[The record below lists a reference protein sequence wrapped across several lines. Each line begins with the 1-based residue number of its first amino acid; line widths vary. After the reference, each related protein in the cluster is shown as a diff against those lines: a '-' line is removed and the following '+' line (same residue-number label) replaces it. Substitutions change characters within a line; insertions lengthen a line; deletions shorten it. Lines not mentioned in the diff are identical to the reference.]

1 LTPLR
6 RCFGERLAASIAPAV
21 GIRDLRDMSTR
32 VFFYGLYMDSEL
44 LQSMGFQP
52 RSVGAAKLVDYSLD
66 IGERATL
73 FSDAGRVAYG
83 YVLDLEDDE
92 VSKLY
97 SRPEVVD
104 YRAES
109 VEVLLLIDDSK
120 HRALCYV
127 LPESKLGGK
136 TNRAYAEKLAALVRK
151 MGLPTEYANEIARYE
166 SDA

>member
-1 LTPLR
+1 
-6 RCFGERLAASIAPAV
+6 
-21 GIRDLRDMSTR
+21 MSSR

-44 LQSMGFQP
+44 LERMGFQSK
-52 RSVGAAKLVDYSLD
+52 SVGAAKLVDYSLD

-73 FSDAGRVAYG
+73 VPDPGRVTYG
-83 YVLDLEDDE
+83 YLLDLDDDE

-109 VEVLLLIDDSK
+109 VEAVLLIDDSK
-120 HRALCYV
+120 HRASCYV

-136 TNRAYAEKLAALVRK
+136 TNTAYAEKLAALVRK
-151 MGLPTEYANEIARYE
+151 LGLPAEYANEIARYE
-166 SDA
+166 SDT